1 MTGKDRIG
9 ATDLGI
15 DLSGPTDGQ
24 LFKWLVACLLF
35 GTRISQ
41 EIAAAAFRA
50 LDDDGVLTPRKLAD
64 ADWQHLVDLL
74 GKGHYRRYDESKA
87 RELITLGNDVL
98 ERYDGKLSRLPKDA
112 DSTAEIKRRLGEFT
126 GIGPTATRIFLRDV
140 GDAWV
145 PTSSRT

>member
-1 MTGKDRIG
+1 MASSKDRIG
-9 ATDLGI
+9 AKDLGI
-15 DLSGPTDGQ
+15 DLSKPTDGQ

-41 EIAAAAFRA
+41 EIAAAAYQA
-50 LDDDGVLTPRKLAD
+50 LDDDRVLTPKRLAN

-74 GKGHYRRYDESKA
+74 GRGRYRRYDESKA
-87 RELITLGNDVL
+87 RELIALGHDVE
-98 ERYDGKLSRLPKDA
+98 ERYGGRLSRLAKDA

-140 GDAWV
+140 GDAWK
-145 PTSSRT
+145 R